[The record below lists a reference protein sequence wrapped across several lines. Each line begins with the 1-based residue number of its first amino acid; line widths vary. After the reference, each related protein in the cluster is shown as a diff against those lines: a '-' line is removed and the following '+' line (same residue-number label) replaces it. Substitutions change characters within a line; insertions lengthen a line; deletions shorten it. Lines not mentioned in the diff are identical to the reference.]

1 VVKKWENHDYAPDK
15 MKVFLTNGPVNPPK
29 KTMNALYA
37 HVYIVLVSFALV
49 YAYRVY
55 NSRGKDKDA
64 ELSPTEEDLK
74 GEDEPSRE
82 TFYAKGVGDWG

>member
-1 VVKKWENHDYAPDK
+1 MGESRLCSGQDEGLSHKWPCE
-15 MKVFLTNGPVNPPK
+15 PPK